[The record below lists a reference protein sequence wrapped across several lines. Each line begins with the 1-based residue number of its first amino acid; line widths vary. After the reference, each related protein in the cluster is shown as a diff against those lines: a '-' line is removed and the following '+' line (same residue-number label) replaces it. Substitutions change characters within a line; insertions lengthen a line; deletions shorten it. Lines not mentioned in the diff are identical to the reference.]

1 MKNFLK
7 VLLLGTILVSGKF
20 SFAGIG
26 ATPAS
31 QIDFSRLKEAPAAI
45 AAESSSTAAA
55 STAKIAATNSALVS
69 AYNPTTKAMESATV
83 VAGGG
88 AVRTVRFSGGDT
100 AVFAGNDLTQTALR
114 SYSPAPSGVAAA
126 STSASTAASAAA
138 SASSSASNTATSA
151 ASSVNAY
158 MGRDG
163 WLYTSDGGIY
173 TQSASGAWTR
183 VGTGSDVFKTA
194 MESPLPTDKLG
205 TFANGNFSLATSS
218 TSGAAS
224 NTATSAASGAAST
237 AASTSGAA
245 TGGDTSAFVDKFVQ
259 DNVGKGV
266 YGVDTNIASKY
277 DLDMGNTT
285 NININTTNYN
295 VVNSDGATIETAA
308 GNFQKGIGNTVVDPK
323 TGETVGNISMDG
335 KVVTIKG
342 TNIQFQNV
350 GSNAAQSLA
359 AQSAAVLAAKAI
371 YMGASDAGAKLAGY
385 AADAATTSLTDTV
398 VQNAVKSLGETAPNV
413 FRSPVVETGIL
424 GTLKNLY
431 RGDTGYEAGF
441 EALHSKLSET
451 ASKAVTSVYN
461 GVMPETMKDAMIAAG
476 RSPEEIAQVSSEIAA
491 LSPQVR
497 AEGIAA
503 AEAVPGSDAAK
514 AVAAAEAETS
524 KELGDKAATV
534 KETTQLLPEK
544 TLVFNVP
551 EYALGIL
558 EALEAVKTDDA
569 TKEVKV
575 KAQEFQESQG
585 AQFESKLVKV
595 EENPMSATTVASAV
609 TVMRSLLKNNKIDL
623 GLLSVDLKDGTTTK
637 ASGLRGSASQA
648 AIGNSGPTGPGSSL
662 TTRERLE
669 VKRRRNLLLGEWAA
683 AATQIGEGS
692 NAISK
697 AFYDR
702 VSDFAQAANNATG
715 TLGGLSAMNDSD
727 RFVLFEITRGAA
739 LSAIELGLKGA
750 VNLGDLEEVIA
761 TAAKDN

>member
-45 AAESSSTAAA
+45 AAESSSAATETAKAAVKNVNTDFATTREIFGDADMIIADSAIGRVQSWNGSQWQYVGDGIWDKVSSSTASAA
-55 STAKIAATNSALVS
+55 STT
-69 AYNPTTKAMESATV
+69 
-83 VAGGG
+83 
-88 AVRTVRFSGGDT
+88 
-100 AVFAGNDLTQTALR
+100 
-114 SYSPAPSGVAAA
+114 
-126 STSASTAASAAA
+126 ASAAA
-138 SASSSASNTATSA
+138 SASSSASNTANI
-151 ASSVNAY
+151 V
-158 MGRDG
+158 R
-163 WLYTSDGGIY
+163 YTSEEGALHAGMEGAGIISLQDLGDGTTKVVFNNGSSLIEDMPIAEVR
-173 TQSASGAWTR
+173 SALIPNNA
-183 VGTGSDVFKTA
+183 VYPGS
-194 MESPLPTDKLG
+194 E
-205 TFANGNFSLATSS
+205 
-218 TSGAAS
+218 AAAGS
-224 NTATSAASGAAST
+224 V
-237 AASTSGAA
+237 AA
-245 TGGDTSAFVDKFVQ
+245 TGGNTTAFADQFVQ

-308 GNFQKGIGNTVVDPK
+308 GNFQKGVGNTVVDPK

-342 TNIQFQNV
+342 TNVQLHNV
-350 GSNAAQSLA
+350 GANATQDLA
-359 AQSAAVLAAKAI
+359 ARTAAGLAAKAI
-371 YMGASDAGAKLAGY
+371 YMGASEAGAKLAGY
-385 AADAATTSLTDTV
+385 AADAATVSLTDAV
-398 VQNAVKSLGETAPNV
+398 VQNTIKSLGETAPDV
-413 FRSPVVETGIL
+413 FRSPVMETGIL

-431 RGDTGYEAGF
+431 RGDTGYEAGVV
-441 EALHSKLSET
+441 AVQSKLANT
-451 ASKAVTSVYN
+451 AANAASSVYN
-461 GVMPETMKDAMIAAG
+461 GHIT
-476 RSPEEIAQVSSEIAA
+476 EELSQAIYNSAYQEAIQKGVSESFATE
-491 LSPQVR
+491 
-497 AEGIAA
+497 A
-503 AEAVPGSDAAK
+503 AEAAVRQASLEIQNLSDQVYGEALKAALDK
-514 AVAAAEAETS
+514 GIPHSEAVKMAEAAREQAS
-524 KELGDKAATV
+524 KELGEKAAAG
-534 KETTQLLPEK
+534 ELSQIYAEK

-558 EALEAVKTDDA
+558 EALEAVKTDEA
-569 TKEVKV
+569 TKAVKI

-595 EENPMSATTVASAV
+595 EENPMTATTVASAV

-623 GLLSVDLKDGTTTK
+623 GLLSVDLKDEKATQ

-648 AIGNSGPTGPGSSL
+648 AIGKSGSTGSGSSL

-692 NAISK
+692 NAISG

-702 VSDFAQAANNATG
+702 VKDFAQAANKATG

-750 VNLGDLEEVIA
+750 VNLSDLEEVIA